1 MEKNDIKAKVTLQK
15 FKGRFNNNS
24 LILRRSSPSL
34 KKQIIVEVTPAEKL
48 VSLKENLTKKILT
61 PDELWMQNAESQFA
75 ML

>member
-34 KKQIIVEVTPAEKL
+34 KKQIIVEVTLAEKL